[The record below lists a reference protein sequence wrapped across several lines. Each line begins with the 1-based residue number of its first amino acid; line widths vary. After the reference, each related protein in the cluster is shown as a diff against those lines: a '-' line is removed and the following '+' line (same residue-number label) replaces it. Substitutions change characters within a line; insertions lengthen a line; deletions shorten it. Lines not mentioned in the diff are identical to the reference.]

1 MNQHLKYLLEEF
13 RKNKSPEMQT
23 DISAILQQYIETE
36 KAKEIST
43 IRYRE
48 IVTRIK
54 PLFQDQEELL
64 SRINGYK
71 MVSYD
76 RSSVV
81 HILKTKFENDLTLR
95 ETADRF
101 HVSKNTIMKWEKK
114 LKADPEMRLEVE
126 KKLHE

>member
-23 DISAILQQYIETE
+23 DISAILQQYIETD